1 MKLLIKGGR
10 VIDPANEIN
19 DVLDVLIEDGRIKTV
34 DRNIK
39 AADAETIDATGK
51 LVCPGFIDMHVHLR
65 EPGFEYKED
74 IASGTRAAAAGGF
87 TTVCCMPNTDPVI
100 DNAAGCLV
108 SLLALCPKATGVTL
122 EGFQYPLFQETL
134 CKAESRGISNLITS
148 PRAVIRAAA
157 GHLLVIRYWRKDVF
171 PEVD

>member
-100 DNAAGCLV
+100 DNAAVASFVRERARKSGVVNVLPIGTISKGQEGKELSEMAELMEAGCVAV
-108 SLLALCPKATGVTL
+108 SDDGRPVLDSGLMRYAMQYATMFDL
-122 EGFQYPLFQETL
+122 
-134 CKAESRGISNLITS
+134 
-148 PRAVIRAAA
+148 
-157 GHLLVIRYWRKDVF
+157 
-171 PEVD
+171 

>member
-51 LVCPGFIDMHVHLR
+51 LVCPGF
-65 EPGFEYKED
+65 Y
-74 IASGTRAAAAGGF
+74 
-87 TTVCCMPNTDPVI
+87 
-100 DNAAGCLV
+100 
-108 SLLALCPKATGVTL
+108 
-122 EGFQYPLFQETL
+122 
-134 CKAESRGISNLITS
+134 
-148 PRAVIRAAA
+148 
-157 GHLLVIRYWRKDVF
+157 
-171 PEVD
+171 